1 MSSLEAQTLTSPFAG
16 LEVDKA
22 LRPSAGAFAFDLNAI
37 LMSVVALEATVS
49 DDASTAEAL
58 GTNRIGNGIVIG
70 AEGLVLTI
78 GYLITEAD
86 EVILTTGDGRRVQA
100 HVLGVDP
107 ATGFGLLHALEPLN
121 LPALPIGDSHSVGKA
136 ETVLI
141 AGAGGRPHSLAGV
154 LLARAP
160 FAGYWEYYLDE
171 ALFVGP
177 AHPHWSGAA
186 LINGAGELVGVG
198 SLYVEQRAADGEV
211 QPLNMFVPTELL
223 QPILADL
230 RAGRPARAPRPWIGV
245 IAQDVDSLV
254 VVLDVS
260 EGGPADQAGL
270 EQGDVIR
277 TIGGETVTDLAGFYR
292 SLWALGPPGTTA
304 RVVVQRDQQMLSIDI
319 QTIDRTARLKKR
331 RLN

>member
-1 MSSLEAQTLTSPFAG
+1 MTSPFAG
-16 LEVDKA
+16 LEVDRV
-22 LRPSAGAFAFDLNAI
+22 LRPSAGAFAFDLNAC
-37 LMSVVALEATVS
+37 LASVVALEATVS

-58 GTNRIGNGIVIG
+58 GTHRIGNGVVIG

-78 GYLITEAD
+78 GYLVTEAD

-100 HVLGVDP
+100 HVLGVDA
-107 ATGFGLLHALEPLN
+107 ATGFGLVHALEPLN
-121 LPALPIGDSHSVGKA
+121 LPALPLGDSHSVGRDDP
-136 ETVLI
+136 VLV
-141 AGAGGRPHSLAGV
+141 AGAGGRAHALSGV

-160 FAGYWEYYLDE
+160 FAGYWEYYLSE

-198 SLYVEQRAADGEV
+198 SLYVEQRTTGGEV
-211 QPLNMFVPTELL
+211 EPLNMFVPTELL
-223 QPILADL
+223 RPILADL
-230 RAGRPARAPRPWIGV
+230 KAGRPARAPRPWVGV
-245 IAQDVDSLV
+245 IAQEIDSVV

-277 TIGGETVTDLAGFYR
+277 AIGGEKVTDLAGFYR
-292 SLWALGPPGTTA
+292 NLWALGPPGVKA
-304 RVVVQRDQQMLSIDI
+304 QVIVQRDQQMLSIDI

>member
-1 MSSLEAQTLTSPFAG
+1 MTSPFAG
-16 LEVDKA
+16 LEVDKV
-22 LRPSAGAFAFDLNAI
+22 LRPTAGAFSFDLNSH
-37 LMSVVALEATVS
+37 LTSVVALKATVS

-86 EVILTTGDGRRVQA
+86 EVILTTADGRRIQA
-100 HVLGVDP
+100 HVLGVDQ
-107 ATGFGLLHALEPLN
+107 ATGLGLLHALEPLN
-121 LPALPIGDSHSVGKA
+121 LPALPIGDSHSVA
-136 ETVLI
+136 RDETVLV
-141 AGAGGRPHSLAGV
+141 AGAGGRAHALAGV

-186 LINGAGELVGVG
+186 LINGAGQLVGVG
-198 SLYVEQRAADGEV
+198 SLYVEQRTAEGDV
-211 QPLNMFVPTELL
+211 QPLNMFVPVELL
-223 QPILADL
+223 APILADL
-230 RAGRPARAPRPWIGV
+230 QAGRPTRAPRPWVGV
-245 IAQDVDSLV
+245 IAQEVDGLV
-254 VVLDVS
+254 VVDVS
-260 EGGPADQAGL
+260 DGGPADQAGL

-277 TIGGETVTDLAGFYR
+277 SIGGERVSDLAGFYR
-292 SLWALGPPGTTA
+292 NLWALGPPGVTA

-319 QTIDRTARLKKR
+319 QTIDRGARLKKR

>member
-1 MSSLEAQTLTSPFAG
+1 MTSPFAG
-16 LEVDKA
+16 LEVDKV
-22 LRPSAGAFAFDLNAI
+22 LRPTAGAFSFDLNSH
-37 LMSVVALEATVS
+37 LTSVVALEATVS

-86 EVILTTGDGRRVQA
+86 EVILTTADGRRIQA
-100 HVLGVDP
+100 HVLGVDQ
-107 ATGFGLLHALEPLN
+107 ATGLGLLHALEPLN
-121 LPALPIGDSHSVGKA
+121 LPALPIGDSHSVA
-136 ETVLI
+136 RDETVLV
-141 AGAGGRPHSLAGV
+141 AGAGGRAHALAGV

-186 LINGAGELVGVG
+186 LINGAGQLVGVG
-198 SLYVEQRAADGEV
+198 SLYVEQRTAEGDV
-211 QPLNMFVPTELL
+211 QPLNMFVPVELL
-223 QPILADL
+223 APILADL
-230 RAGRPARAPRPWIGV
+230 QAGRPTRAPRPWVGV
-245 IAQDVDSLV
+245 IAQEVDGLV
-254 VVLDVS
+254 AVLDVS
-260 EGGPADQAGL
+260 DGGPADQAGL

-277 TIGGETVTDLAGFYR
+277 SIGGERVSDLAGFYR
-292 SLWALGPPGTTA
+292 NLWALGPPGVTA

-319 QTIDRTARLKKR
+319 QTIDRGARLKKR

>member
-1 MSSLEAQTLTSPFAG
+1 MTSPFAG
-16 LEVDKA
+16 LEVDKV
-22 LRPSAGAFAFDLNAI
+22 LRPTAGAFSFDLNSH
-37 LMSVVALEATVS
+37 LTSVVALEATVS

-86 EVILTTGDGRRVQA
+86 EVILTTADGRRIQA
-100 HVLGVDP
+100 HVLGVDQ
-107 ATGFGLLHALEPLN
+107 ATGLGLLHALEPLN
-121 LPALPIGDSHSVGKA
+121 LPALPIGDSHSVA
-136 ETVLI
+136 RDETVLV
-141 AGAGGRPHSLAGV
+141 AGAGGRAHALAGV

-186 LINGAGELVGVG
+186 LINGAGQLVGVG
-198 SLYVEQRAADGEV
+198 SLYVEQRTAEGDV
-211 QPLNMFVPTELL
+211 QPLNMFVPAELL
-223 QPILADL
+223 APILADL
-230 RAGRPARAPRPWIGV
+230 QAGRPTRAPRPWVGV
-245 IAQDVDSLV
+245 IAQEVDGLV
-254 VVLDVS
+254 AVLDVS
-260 EGGPADQAGL
+260 DGGPADQAGL

-277 TIGGETVTDLAGFYR
+277 SIGGERVTDLAGFYR
-292 SLWALGPPGTTA
+292 NLWALGPPGVTA

-319 QTIDRTARLKKR
+319 QTIDRGARLKKR

>member
-1 MSSLEAQTLTSPFAG
+1 MTSPFAG
-16 LEVDKA
+16 LEVDTP
-22 LRPSAGAFAFDLNAI
+22 LRPVAGAFKFDLNAC
-37 LMSVVALEATVS
+37 LSSVVALEATVS
-49 DDASTAEAL
+49 DDASTAGAL
-58 GTNRIGNGIVIG
+58 GTNRIGNGVVID

-100 HVLGVDP
+100 HVLGVDS
-107 ATGFGLLHALEPLN
+107 ATGFGLVYALEPLN
-121 LPALPIGDSHSVGKA
+121 LPALPLGDSRSVDKD
-136 ETVLI
+136 ETVLV
-141 AGAGGRPHSLAGV
+141 AGAGGRDHALAGV

-186 LINGAGELVGVG
+186 LVNGAGELVGVG
-198 SLYVEQRAADGEV
+198 SLYVEQRAAEGDV
-211 QPLNMFVPTELL
+211 QPLNLFVPAELL
-223 QPILADL
+223 RPILADL
-230 RAGRPARAPRPWIGV
+230 KAGRQARAPRPWIGV
-245 IAQDVDSLV
+245 IAQEVDSVV

-260 EGGPADQAGL
+260 DGGPADKAGL

-277 TIGGETVTDLAGFYR
+277 AIGGEKVTDLAGFYR
-292 SLWALGPPGTTA
+292 LLWALGPPGVTA
-304 RVVVQRDQQMLSIDI
+304 RVIVQRDQQMLSIDVE
-319 QTIDRTARLKKR
+319 TIDRSTRMKKH

>member
-1 MSSLEAQTLTSPFAG
+1 MTSPFAG
-16 LEVDKA
+16 LEVDKV
-22 LRPSAGAFAFDLNAI
+22 LRPTAGAFSFDLNSH
-37 LMSVVALEATVS
+37 LTSVVALEATVS

-86 EVILTTGDGRRVQA
+86 EVILTTADGRRIQA
-100 HVLGVDP
+100 HVLGVDQ
-107 ATGFGLLHALEPLN
+107 ATGLGLLHALEPLN
-121 LPALPIGDSHSVGKA
+121 LPALPIGDSHSVA
-136 ETVLI
+136 RDETVLV
-141 AGAGGRPHSLAGV
+141 AGAGGRAHALAGV

-186 LINGAGELVGVG
+186 LINGAGQLVGVG
-198 SLYVEQRAADGEV
+198 SLYVEQRTAEGDV
-211 QPLNMFVPTELL
+211 QPLNMFVPVELL
-223 QPILADL
+223 APILADL
-230 RAGRPARAPRPWIGV
+230 QAGRPTRAPRPWVGV
-245 IAQDVDSLV
+245 IAQEVDGLV
-254 VVLDVS
+254 AVLDVS
-260 EGGPADQAGL
+260 DGGPADQAGL

-277 TIGGETVTDLAGFYR
+277 SIGGERVTDLAGFYR
-292 SLWALGPPGTTA
+292 NLWALGPPGVTA

-319 QTIDRTARLKKR
+319 QTIDRGARLKKR

>member
-1 MSSLEAQTLTSPFAG
+1 MTSPFAG
-16 LEVDKA
+16 LEVDKV
-22 LRPSAGAFAFDLNAI
+22 LRPTAGAFSFDLNSH
-37 LMSVVALEATVS
+37 LTSVVALEATVS

-86 EVILTTGDGRRVQA
+86 EVILTTADGRRIQA
-100 HVLGVDP
+100 HVLGVDQ
-107 ATGFGLLHALEPLN
+107 ATGLGLLHALEPLN
-121 LPALPIGDSHSVGKA
+121 LPALPIGDSHSVA
-136 ETVLI
+136 RDETVLV
-141 AGAGGRPHSLAGV
+141 AGAGGRAHALAGV

-186 LINGAGELVGVG
+186 LINGAGQLVGVG
-198 SLYVEQRAADGEV
+198 SLYVEQRTAEGDV
-211 QPLNMFVPTELL
+211 QPLNMFVPAELL
-223 QPILADL
+223 APILADL
-230 RAGRPARAPRPWIGV
+230 QAGRPTRAPRPWVGV
-245 IAQDVDSLV
+245 IAQEVDGLV
-254 VVLDVS
+254 AVLDVS
-260 EGGPADQAGL
+260 DGGPADQAGL

-277 TIGGETVTDLAGFYR
+277 SIGGERVSDLAGFYR
-292 SLWALGPPGTTA
+292 NLWALGPPGVTA

-319 QTIDRTARLKKR
+319 QTIDRGARLKKR

>member
-1 MSSLEAQTLTSPFAG
+1 MTSPFAG
-16 LEVDKA
+16 LEVDKV
-22 LRPSAGAFAFDLNAI
+22 LRPTSGAFTFDLNTC
-37 LMSVVALEATVS
+37 LSSVVALEATVS
-49 DDASTAEAL
+49 EDASTAEAL
-58 GTNRIGNGIVIG
+58 GTNRIGNGVVIG

-78 GYLITEAD
+78 GYLVTEAD

-107 ATGFGLLHALEPLN
+107 ATGFGLVHALEPLD
-121 LPALPIGDSHSVGKA
+121 LPALRIGDSRSVTRD
-136 ETVLI
+136 ETVLV
-141 AGAGGRPHSLAGV
+141 AGGGGRAHALSGV

-186 LINGAGELVGVG
+186 LINGAGEVVGVG
-198 SLYVEQRAADGEV
+198 SLYVEQRTADGDL
-211 QPLNMFVPTELL
+211 QPLNMFVPAELL
-223 QPILADL
+223 KPILADL
-230 RAGRPARAPRPWIGV
+230 QAGRSVRAPRPWMGV
-245 IAQDVDSLV
+245 IAQEVDSLV

-260 EGGPADQAGL
+260 DGGPADQAGL

-277 TIGGETVTDLAGFYR
+277 TIGGAGVTDLAGFYR
-292 SLWALGPPGTTA
+292 ALWALGPPGVTA
-304 RVVVQRDQQMLSIDI
+304 RLIVQRDQQMLSIDVK
-319 QTIDRTARLKKR
+319 TIDRATRLKKR

>member
-1 MSSLEAQTLTSPFAG
+1 MTSPFAG
-16 LEVDKA
+16 LEVDKV
-22 LRPSAGAFAFDLNAI
+22 LRPTAGAFSFDLNSH
-37 LMSVVALEATVS
+37 LTSVVALEATVG

-86 EVILTTGDGRRVQA
+86 EVILTTADGRRIQA
-100 HVLGVDP
+100 HVLGVDQ
-107 ATGFGLLHALEPLN
+107 ATGLGLLHALEPLN
-121 LPALPIGDSHSVGKA
+121 LPALPIGDSHSVAKD
-136 ETVLI
+136 ETVLV
-141 AGAGGRPHSLAGV
+141 AGAGGRAHALAGV

-186 LINGAGELVGVG
+186 LINGAGQLVGVG
-198 SLYVEQRAADGEV
+198 SLYVEQRTAEGDV
-211 QPLNMFVPTELL
+211 QPLNMFVPVELL
-223 QPILADL
+223 APILADL
-230 RAGRPARAPRPWIGV
+230 QAGRPTRAPRPWVGV
-245 IAQDVDSLV
+245 IAQEVDGLV
-254 VVLDVS
+254 AVLDVS
-260 EGGPADQAGL
+260 DGGPADQAGL

-277 TIGGETVTDLAGFYR
+277 SIGGERVSDLAGFYR
-292 SLWALGPPGTTA
+292 NLWALGPPGVTA

-319 QTIDRTARLKKR
+319 QTIDRGARLKKR

>member
-1 MSSLEAQTLTSPFAG
+1 LTSPFAG
-16 LEVDKA
+16 LEVDKV
-22 LRPSAGAFAFDLNAI
+22 LRPTAGAFSFDLNSH
-37 LMSVVALEATVS
+37 LTSVVALEATVS

-86 EVILTTGDGRRVQA
+86 EVILTTADGRRIQA
-100 HVLGVDP
+100 HVLGVDQ
-107 ATGFGLLHALEPLN
+107 ATGLGLLHALEPLN
-121 LPALPIGDSHSVGKA
+121 LPALPIGDSHSVA
-136 ETVLI
+136 RDETVLV
-141 AGAGGRPHSLAGV
+141 AGAGGRAHALAGV

-186 LINGAGELVGVG
+186 LINGAGQLVGVG
-198 SLYVEQRAADGEV
+198 SLYVEQRTAEGDV
-211 QPLNMFVPTELL
+211 QPLNMFVPAELL
-223 QPILADL
+223 APILADL
-230 RAGRPARAPRPWIGV
+230 QAGRPTRAPRPWVGV
-245 IAQDVDSLV
+245 IAQEVDGLV
-254 VVLDVS
+254 AVLDVS
-260 EGGPADQAGL
+260 DGGPADQAGL

-277 TIGGETVTDLAGFYR
+277 SIGGERVTDLAGFYR
-292 SLWALGPPGTTA
+292 NLWALGPPGVTA

-319 QTIDRTARLKKR
+319 QTIDRGARLKKR

>member
-1 MSSLEAQTLTSPFAG
+1 LTSPFAG

-22 LRPSAGAFAFDLNAI
+22 LRPTSGAFSFDLNSR
-37 LMSVVALEATVS
+37 LTSVVALEASVS
-49 DDASTAEAL
+49 NDASTAEAL

-100 HVLGVDP
+100 HVLGVDQ
-107 ATGFGLLHALEPLN
+107 ATGFGLVHALEPLN
-121 LPALPIGDSHSVGKA
+121 LPALPIGDSRAVAKD
-136 ETVLI
+136 ETVLV
-141 AGAGGRPHSLAGV
+141 AGAGGRAHALAGV
-154 LLARAP
+154 LLARSS

-186 LINGAGELVGVG
+186 LINGAGQLVGIG
-198 SLYVEQRAADGEV
+198 SLYVEQRTLEGDV
-211 QPLNMFVPTELL
+211 QPLNMFVPAELL
-223 QPILADL
+223 APILADL
-230 RAGRPARAPRPWIGV
+230 QAGRPTRPPRPWIGA
-245 IAQDVDSLV
+245 IAQEADSHV

-260 EGGPADQAGL
+260 DGGPADQAGL
-270 EQGDVIR
+270 EQGDIIR
-277 TIGGETVTDLAGFYR
+277 SIGGERVTDLAGFYQH
-292 SLWALGPPGTTA
+292 LWALGPPGTMA
-304 RVVVQRDQQMLSIDI
+304 RVVVQRDQQTLSIDI
-319 QTIDRTARLKKR
+319 QTADRTARLKKR